1 MSGSQAHIAVPSLAP
16 RHPPKWLAGFLRQQP
31 ASGVR
36 AASPML
42 AWARPVWTSQI
53 ELRGPRVRRHAH
65 SGSRKGHHY
74 PQHAQLMR
82 VGCVLGTC
90 QVQNLSHRLYQ
101 LVGQNG
107 REDSSPINPRSP
119 HSYGWH
125 CWYPNIATASL
136 SMSLFIYLLTYF
148 WYLFY
153 WLDLVHNLY
162 LSHKSLLCSN
172 FFLLIDANSTESLKP
187 PLWVRQPPWEPL
199 PF

>member
-1 MSGSQAHIAVPSLAP
+1 MPSLLPLAVYCISLVSLQQPLAVAAKDARDSNRLDLLNKLINQREDKASVSGSQAHMPTLSSAP
-16 RHPPKWLAGFLRQQP
+16 RHPPKWLAGFLRHQP

-36 AASPML
+36 AASPEL
-42 AWARPVWTSQI
+42 AWARPVGTSQI

-101 LVGQNG
+101 LVAQNG

-119 HSYGWH
+119 HSYG
-125 CWYPNIATASL
+125 
-136 SMSLFIYLLTYF
+136 
-148 WYLFY
+148 
-153 WLDLVHNLY
+153 
-162 LSHKSLLCSN
+162 
-172 FFLLIDANSTESLKP
+172 
-187 PLWVRQPPWEPL
+187 
-199 PF
+199 